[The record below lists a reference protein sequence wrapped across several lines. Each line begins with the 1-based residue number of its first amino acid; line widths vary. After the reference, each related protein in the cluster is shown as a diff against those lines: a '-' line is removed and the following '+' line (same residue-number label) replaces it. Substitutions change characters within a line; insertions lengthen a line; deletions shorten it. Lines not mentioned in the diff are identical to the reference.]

1 MERLLA
7 HPPSLPL
14 VHVDHSHR
22 APAPART
29 GKCLSVSNPS
39 RVRAEY
45 VVETSDKKIP
55 FEYELS
61 ELVCGT
67 TQPKASLD
75 VATQAMDKIVSI
87 AAREARDKNDWVVI
101 STAKGNGSTKDL
113 LMYVSRSNRKLSK
126 FLPDQLEKMVQK
138 HLTEHWLDEDGP
150 KFLTKVDSDAKDWY
164 GEDYKG
170 EDQYGLK

>member
-45 VVETSDKKIP
+45 VVETTDFKNTFKYEKRV
-55 FEYELS
+55 EYELS

-67 TQPKASLD
+67 TQPKASMD
-75 VATQAMDKIVSI
+75 TAKRATENIVSI
-87 AAREARDKNDWVVI
+87 ATQDAKRLNQWVVLYTAAGK
-101 STAKGNGSTKDL
+101 STEDL
-113 LMYVSRSNRKLSK
+113 LMYVGKLGTR
-126 FLPDQLEKMVQK
+126 FDNYTQDQLEKMVQK
-138 HLTEHWLDEDGP
+138 HLTEHWSEEDGP
-150 KFLTKVDSDAKDWY
+150 KFLIRVDSSAAAVY
-164 GEDYKG
+164 GEG
-170 EDQYGLK
+170 

>member
-22 APAPART
+22 APASART
-29 GKCLSVSNPS
+29 GKCLSASNPS

-45 VVETSDKKIP
+45 VVETTDLENTFKYEKR

-75 VATQAMDKIVSI
+75 MAKRATEIIVSVATQEAKRLEQWVILFT
-87 AAREARDKNDWVVI
+87 AAGK
-101 STAKGNGSTKDL
+101 STKDL
-113 LMYVSRSNRKLSK
+113 LMYVGKLGTRVDNYTQ
-126 FLPDQLEKMVQK
+126 DQLEKMVQK
-138 HLTEHWLDEDGP
+138 HLTDHWSEEDGP
-150 KFLTKVDSDAKDWY
+150 KFLIRVDDDPPDEY
-164 GEDYKG
+164 GKG
-170 EDQYGLK
+170 

>member
-29 GKCLSVSNPS
+29 GKCLYASNPS
-39 RVRAEY
+39 RVVAEY
-45 VVETSDKKIP
+45 VVETSDKTIIP

-87 AAREARDKNDWVVI
+87 AAQEARDQNDWVVI
-101 STAKGNGSTKDL
+101 WTAKGNSTKDL
-113 LMYVSRSNRKLSK
+113 LMYVSRSNSKLSS
-126 FLPDQLEKMVQK
+126 FTPDQLKNKVQK
-138 HLTEHWLDEDGP
+138 HLTEHWSDEDGP
-150 KFLTKVDSDAKDWY
+150 KFLTKVDTDAKYDY
-164 GEDYKG
+164 GEDYEGK
-170 EDQYGLK
+170 DRYGLP